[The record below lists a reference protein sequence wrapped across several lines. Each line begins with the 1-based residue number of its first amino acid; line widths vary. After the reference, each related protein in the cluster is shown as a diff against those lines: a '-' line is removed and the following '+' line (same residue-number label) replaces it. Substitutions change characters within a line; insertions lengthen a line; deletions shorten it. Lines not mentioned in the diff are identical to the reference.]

1 MRNPVQEYNIARSMP
16 IQALAAV
23 LRGVSDM
30 VSLGVAHAA
39 LKEKMEAEVAKKGA
53 SAMQMAQAP
62 KVLDKDL
69 AMAQGLGA
77 SPADIDVPMGGIVGG
92 EGTFGTG
99 AAGGGSVVAFQTG
112 GLGAL
117 NMSGNELKN
126 FIDAMTKKGVP
137 PAQVNQIAQQAQAV
151 AANNPGALRSFLKTA
166 ASRFGLGLSGGAG
179 AMMGFTDALVASE
192 KGGRPVTGATPGY
205 NYPAE
210 EMISGVEPGVV
221 GPSTNKSSIEQLFS
235 NIGAIMPSGIGAET
249 RQADEIVKARARAAA
264 AGYGQADT
272 GGVPTQTLAQMEA
285 AQAAPPQGAAPP
297 PAPTGGIADLA
308 TAQTQVAQPTSFE
321 AVTNQAKELAKK
333 YKTDSGTTKDF
344 TAFSKE
350 YVDTLKNAGYD
361 FDLVKNNISKLA
373 EEKETLKGER
383 KEATNLRLLEAGLG
397 ILGGESPYAFV
408 NIGKGATPA
417 LQGLAKDIKDIK
429 KTRRELDKE
438 TMQLNLLQNQ
448 MAEGKVKYAQGR
460 LDKQEDRAA
469 KAAEKNAEIEFRI
482 ADRMS
487 SNSIQKYVAD
497 QQTQTSRMNLQATQ
511 LDRTAAREATLAE
524 NAEKRDA
531 AYKKAAIEQAAEDVK
546 LLPAEQQAAEKRKR
560 AKQYYDMLKAKDFG
574 SAPSG
579 NVLRFDAQG
588 NLIK

>member
-1 MRNPVQEYNIARSMP
+1 
-16 IQALAAV
+16 
-23 LRGVSDM
+23 M

-62 KVLDKDL
+62 KVKDKDL

-77 SPADIDVPMGGIVGG
+77 SPEDVDVPMGGIVGG

-99 AAGGGSVVAFQTG
+99 AAGGGSVVAFQPGGSVYKQPTATPTFG
-112 GLGAL
+112 GMMQRQAASAPGFMGMLRQGLGAVDRFATGRGGIL
-117 NMSGNELKN
+117 GPQLALTPSATNVGEEEYLALIKKLANMG
-126 FIDAMTKKGVP
+126 
-137 PAQVNQIAQQAQAV
+137 
-151 AANNPGALRSFLKTA
+151 
-166 ASRFGLGLSGGAG
+166 
-179 AMMGFTDALVASE
+179 
-192 KGGRPVTGATPGY
+192 
-205 NYPAE
+205 YPAE
-210 EMISGVEPGVV
+210 MIEAMSP
-221 GPSTNKSSIEQLFS
+221 EQ
-235 NIGAIMPSGIGAET
+235 
-249 RQADEIVKARARAAA
+249 RVAAA
-264 AGYGQADT
+264 QGKLPTGQADT

-308 TAQTQVAQPTSFE
+308 AAQTRVAQPTSFE

-497 QQTQTSRMNLQATQ
+497 RQTETSRINLQATQ
-511 LDRTAAREATLAE
+511 AERATTREATLAE
-524 NAEKRDA
+524 NAEKREA
-531 AYKKAAIEQAAEDVK
+531 AIRKAAIEQAAEDVK
-546 LLPAEQQAAEKRKR
+546 LLPAEQQQAEINKR
-560 AKQYYDMLKAKDFG
+560 ARQYYNMLKAKEFG
-574 SAPSG
+574 AG
-579 NVLRFDAQG
+579 NDPVAAAQAEMDRR
-588 NLIK
+588 NLK

>member
-77 SPADIDVPMGGIVGG
+77 TPADIDVPMGGIVGG

-221 GPSTNKSSIEQLFS
+221 GPSTNKSSLDQLFS
-235 NIGAIMPSGIGAET
+235 NIGAIMPSGLGAET

>member
-77 SPADIDVPMGGIVGG
+77 TPADVDVPMGGIVGG

-221 GPSTNKSSIEQLFS
+221 GPSTNKSSLDQLFS
-235 NIGAIMPSGIGAET
+235 NIGAIMPSGLNAET

-546 LLPAEQQAAEKRKR
+546 LLPVEQQAAEKRKR
-560 AKQYYDMLKAKDFG
+560 AKQYYDMLKAKEFG
-574 SAPSG
+574 SAESG
-579 NVLRFDAQG
+579 
-588 NLIK
+588 

>member
-77 SPADIDVPMGGIVGG
+77 TPADVDVPMGGIVGG

-210 EMISGVEPGVV
+210 ETISGVEPGVV

-497 QQTQTSRMNLQATQ
+497 QQTQTSRMNLQATR

-560 AKQYYDMLKAKDFG
+560 AKQYYDMFKAKEFG

>member
-1 MRNPVQEYNIARSMP
+1 
-16 IQALAAV
+16 
-23 LRGVSDM
+23 
-30 VSLGVAHAA
+30 
-39 LKEKMEAEVAKKGA
+39 
-53 SAMQMAQAP
+53 
-62 KVLDKDL
+62 
-69 AMAQGLGA
+69 MAQGLGA

-99 AAGGGSVVAFQTG
+99 AAGGGSVVAFQEGGQLELPFDDPRRRAMMSTRTPG
-112 GLGAL
+112 AGVSFSQAFADRDIPKKNFVERGLGAL
-117 NMSGNELKN
+117 RNMPYAGKAFRLASSPM
-126 FIDAMTKKGVP
+126 AAT
-137 PAQVNQIAQQAQAV
+137 AQ
-151 AANNPGALRSFLKTA
+151 
-166 ASRFGLGLSGGAG
+166 LGLTSPDLNVGEEEYLALIKKL
-179 AMMGFTDALVASE
+179 ANMG
-192 KGGRPVTGATPGY
+192 
-205 NYPAE
+205 YPAE
-210 EMISGVEPGVV
+210 MIEAMSP
-221 GPSTNKSSIEQLFS
+221 EQ
-235 NIGAIMPSGIGAET
+235 
-249 RQADEIVKARARAAA
+249 RVAAA
-264 AGYGQADT
+264 QGKLPTGQADT

-285 AQAAPPQGAAPP
+285 AQAAPPQGAAAP

-497 QQTQTSRMNLQATQ
+497 RQTETSRINLQATQ

-560 AKQYYDMLKAKDFG
+560 AKQYYDMFKAKEFG
-574 SAPSG
+574 AESG
-579 NVLRFDAQG
+579 SDLSQWGTPKVKN
-588 NLIK
+588 

>member
-1 MRNPVQEYNIARSMP
+1 MRNPVQEYSLARSMP
-16 IQALAAV
+16 IKALAAV
-23 LRGVSDM
+23 LQGTSDM
-30 VSLGVAHAA
+30 VSLIAAHTV
-39 LKEKMEAEVAKKGA
+39 LREKMEAVVAEKGMQ
-53 SAMQMAQAP
+53 AMQSAQAP
-62 KVLDKDL
+62 KIKDKDL

-151 AANNPGALRSFLKTA
+151 AANNPGALRGFLKTA

-221 GPSTNKSSIEQLFS
+221 GPSTNKSSLDQLFS

>member
-39 LKEKMEAEVAKKGA
+39 LKEKMEAEVAEKGA
-53 SAMQMAQAP
+53 VCHADGPGSQN
-62 KVLDKDL
+62 KDKDL

-77 SPADIDVPMGGIVGG
+77 TPADVDVPMGGIVGG

-221 GPSTNKSSIEQLFS
+221 GPSTNKSSLDQLFS
-235 NIGAIMPSGIGAET
+235 NIGAIMPSGLGAET